1 MHAKYQIPHQR
12 CGISSN
18 YSLIVAFKDSKE
30 LMLLKHKL
38 DLEKLSKKDA
48 GDPKAV
54 EAEGMVSYSQESI
67 IKAMNTHDED
77 EEV

>member
-1 MHAKYQIPHQR
+1 MIFQQEQK
-12 CGISSN
+12 
-18 YSLIVAFKDSKE
+18 KE

-38 DLEKLSKKDA
+38 DLEKIQAKGDKD
-48 GDPKAV
+48 DPNVV

-67 IKAMNTHDED
+67 VKAMNTHDED

>member
-1 MHAKYQIPHQR
+1 MIFQQEQK
-12 CGISSN
+12 
-18 YSLIVAFKDSKE
+18 KE

-38 DLEKLSKKDA
+38 DLEKISKKDT

-67 IKAMNTHDED
+67 IKAMNIHDDDKED
-77 EEV
+77 EF

>member
-1 MHAKYQIPHQR
+1 
-12 CGISSN
+12 
-18 YSLIVAFKDSKE
+18 
-30 LMLLKHKL
+30 MLLKHKL
-38 DLEKLSKKDA
+38 DLERLSKKDSS
-48 GDPKAV
+48 DPKAI